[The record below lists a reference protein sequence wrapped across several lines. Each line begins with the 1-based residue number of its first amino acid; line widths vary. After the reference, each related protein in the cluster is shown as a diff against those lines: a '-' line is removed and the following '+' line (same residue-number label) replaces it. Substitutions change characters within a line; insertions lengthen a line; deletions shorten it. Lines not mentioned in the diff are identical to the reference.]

1 MCMRNGNFPCIFTG
15 NLVSDNAYVAV
26 TASNAGG
33 NCEPFP
39 SDFEV
44 SLSSDRCSGSFLVSN
59 GVAKRPGCV
68 FCNGATDIVLEP
80 PNLGFQQQ
88 QPPSRPQTTSNLGFF
103 QQQQPQQSPSSGGSV
118 IFTDA

>member
-44 SLSSDRCSGSFLVSN
+44 GIYITAKDQN
-59 GVAKRPGCV
+59 GDTSC
-68 FCNGATDIVLEP
+68 
-80 PNLGFQQQ
+80 FQ
-88 QPPSRPQTTSNLGFF
+88 SKNIDFRLF
-103 QQQQPQQSPSSGGSV
+103 
-118 IFTDA
+118 